1 VLSPK
6 ACRTAKDGE
15 SYVESEGISAR
26 DQAKALRAAAAE
38 MTESIARNRFRLAGI
53 GLVGM
58 PPRSLVDSL
67 SDLEQYVFGMQA
79 RAAQLE
85 EEARGQLL

>member
-1 VLSPK
+1 
-6 ACRTAKDGE
+6 
-15 SYVESEGISAR
+15 
-26 DQAKALRAAAAE
+26 

-53 GLVGM
+53 GLAGI
-58 PPRSLVDSL
+58 PSRSLIDNL
-67 SDLEQYVFGMQA
+67 NDLEQYVFGMRA